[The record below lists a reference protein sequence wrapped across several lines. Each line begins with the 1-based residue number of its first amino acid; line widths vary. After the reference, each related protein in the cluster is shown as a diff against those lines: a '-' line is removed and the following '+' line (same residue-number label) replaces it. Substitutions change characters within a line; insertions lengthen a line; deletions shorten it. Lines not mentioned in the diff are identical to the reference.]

1 MDIVIY
7 SREGEL
13 ESEVMHDYLK
23 TLGLD
28 ASVRHVDNGD
38 AAARRAW
45 EDLDGEVTPLTVIDS
60 TRIVRGFDR
69 ARVDQ
74 LVGWIGC

>member
-7 SREGEL
+7 SRQGEL

-23 TLGLD
+23 TLGFD

-38 AAARRAW
+38 AAARQAW